1 MDSKGVIKFITE
13 YQRSKVWNK
22 QKKQLLIDSILRN
35 YDIASVFLRQKSDN
49 LYYEC
54 LDGQQRLKAII
65 EFLNDAFGLS
75 PNITE
80 ELDGSPTK
88 FSQLPDNYRAYIKE
102 FKINSVIVTDIDEE
116 TTSDIFLRL
125 QEGMP
130 LNPAEKLN
138 AIRGKMR
145 KKVIEISQ
153 HPFFSKIGLP
163 NNRFAHR
170 YLAAQ
175 MLALSIASK
184 VLSVNYDVLK
194 RYYRT
199 HKSQVPEAAI
209 NRVTSALTFLD
220 RSMGDKASEIKH
232 KADVLSLY
240 LLASSLRSG
249 YSITGLD
256 ERLAE
261 FVFDFIYNVQN
272 SDRLQNN
279 LNNKPYKVY
288 ASLRSDSAAHIKE
301 RRHIIL
307 SKFLQF
313 VPSILPRDP
322 ARDYNYTE
330 RLAIFQQ
337 SKGMCVKCHVLT
349 SFNKARAEHIR
360 KPENGGLTTID
371 NGRWICEQCQ
381 ITISR

>member
-1 MDSKGVIKFITE
+1 MDSNGALKFNTE

-49 LYYEC
+49 SYYEC

-65 EFLNDAFGLS
+65 GFLNDDFGLS

-80 ELDGSPTK
+80 ELDGNPTK
-88 FSQLPDNYRAYIKE
+88 FSQLPDNYQAYIKE
-102 FKINSVIVTDIDEE
+102 FKINAVIVTDIDEE

-130 LNPAEKLN
+130 LNSAEKLN

-153 HPFFSKIGLP
+153 HPFFSRIGLP
-163 NNRFAHR
+163 NSRFAHR
-170 YLAAQ
+170 YLSAQ
-175 MLALSIASK
+175 ILALSISSK
-184 VLSVNYDVLK
+184 VLSVNYNVLK
-194 RYYRT
+194 KYYRT
-199 HKSQVPEAAI
+199 YKSQVPEAAL
-209 NRVTSALTFLD
+209 NRVSSALTFLD
-220 RSMGDKASEIKH
+220 RSLGDKASEIRH
-232 KADVLSLY
+232 KADILSLY
-240 LLASSLRSG
+240 LLATSLRSG
-249 YSITGLD
+249 YSLTGLD
-256 ERLAE
+256 EKLAE
-261 FVFDFIYNVQN
+261 FIFEFIYNVQN

-279 LNNKPYKVY
+279 VNNKPYKVY
-288 ASLRSDSAAHIKE
+288 ASLRSDSAPHIKE

-322 ARDYNYTE
+322 ARDYNYPE

-337 SKGMCVKCHVLT
+337 SKGICVRCHVLT
-349 SFNKARAEHIR
+349 SFNKGIAEHIK
-360 KPENGGLTTID
+360 KPKDGGSTTID
-371 NGRWICEQCQ
+371 NGRWICEHCQ
-381 ITISR
+381 ITIHR